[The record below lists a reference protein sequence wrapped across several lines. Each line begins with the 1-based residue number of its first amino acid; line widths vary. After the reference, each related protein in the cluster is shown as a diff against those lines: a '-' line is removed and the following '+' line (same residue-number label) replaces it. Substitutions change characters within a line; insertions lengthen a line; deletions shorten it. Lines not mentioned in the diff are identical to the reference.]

1 MAQPQAPNGRVL
13 PLRARVYVWLVAGLG
28 VVTLAGAARAAPVAL
43 SAGDLGLGVSL
54 VVLGVLAQHFLLEV
68 APHHKIDMSLAAYF
82 AALLLFP
89 PAAASILVGL
99 AQVLG
104 QATLALRRNPA
115 TGRRRRGLRGIL
127 FNTGQLV
134 VATALAALVYTAVGL
149 PELLAIPASALTLYL
164 VNYFAVQVML
174 WLEDGFKGGAAVT
187 ELARQSPEFAALC
200 VVGLVT
206 AIAARQT

>member
-1 MAQPQAPNGRVL
+1 MRVL
-13 PLRARVYVWLVAGLG
+13 PLRARAYVWLIAGLG
-28 VVTLAGAARAAPVAL
+28 VATLVAAAGVGPVLATSELGLAASL
-43 SAGDLGLGVSL
+43 LGLGI
-54 VVLGVLAQHFLLEV
+54 LAQHFPLEV

-89 PAAASILVGL
+89 PAAAVVLAGL
-99 AQVLG
+99 AQALG
-104 QATLALRRNPA
+104 QASLALRRNPA

-134 VATALAALVYTAVGL
+134 VATALGGLVYVGL
-149 PELLAIPASALTLYL
+149 GLPDLLTIPASALTLYL
-164 VNYFAVQVML
+164 ANYFAVQAML
-174 WLEDGFKGGAAVT
+174 WLEDGFNGPPALA

-206 AIAARQT
+206 AIAGRQTVLAPV